1 MKCQLSLAQKI
12 RSIEEKLIV
21 LARFEIHEKNE
32 FWRKNH
38 KYFKK
43 LASRKKRS
51 KKWTFFK
58 KYLQSVKK
66 LKMALKYRKKILK
79 LDLKSP
85 WRILY
90 NGSNFKLSKYDPE
103 LKCAFF
109 SKNWWFSVKK
119 LRLSTIE
126 IWKKAHLR
134 TVHDKKFSSWEIY
147 YIQNRMVQLVRRMEP
162 KRSLRST

>member
-1 MKCQLSLAQKI
+1 M
-12 RSIEEKLIV
+12 
-21 LARFEIHEKNE
+21 
-32 FWRKNH
+32 
-38 KYFKK
+38 
-43 LASRKKRS
+43 
-51 KKWTFFK
+51 
-58 KYLQSVKK
+58 
-66 LKMALKYRKKILK
+66 K

-134 TVHDKKFSSWEIY
+134 TVHDEKFSSWEIY
-147 YIQNRMVQLVRRMEP
+147 YIYVRECAFMNLSEKTCFRLLNAPFFIPHENW
-162 KRSLRST
+162 KNQEFVKWAWISKDKYWNCWKKKAHLSFNYLFFRLKTK